1 MQGMPPIMI
10 MEAIEA
16 AVERRRPP
24 RFAKLGCV
32 LMGLFAFGCATKK
45 SVSFEDFNGS
55 QRAIEVMEGGPLSEQ
70 RSYILADDE
79 FVLEVREPH
88 DLGAGAFRFDLG
100 RLETRTLDPAVAE
113 MAWRRIEKL
122 GVSSWRRSYSAG
134 ETGAAAPEGLDWSID
149 VRVGDMSRR
158 SGGSC
163 AYPGLPNPAGTVTG
177 GDANS
182 YAVLKFILEP
192 LGR

>member
-1 MQGMPPIMI
+1 MI

-24 RFAKLGCV
+24 RFVKLGFV
-32 LMGLFAFGCATKK
+32 LLGLWACGCATKK

-55 QRAIEVMEGGPLSEQ
+55 QRAIEVLEGGPLSEQ
-70 RSYILADDE
+70 RRYILADDE

-88 DLGAGAFRFDLG
+88 DLGAGIFRFDLR
-100 RLETRTLDPAVAE
+100 RLETRTLDPAVAAL
-113 MAWRRIEKL
+113 AWRRIEKL
-122 GVSSWRRSYSAG
+122 GVSSWRRSYSEGDAG
-134 ETGAAAPEGLDWSID
+134 IPAPDGLDWSVD

-158 SGGSC
+158 SGGNN
-163 AYPGLPNPAGTVTG
+163 AYPGLRNTAGTVTG
-177 GDANS
+177 GGANS
-182 YAVLKFILEP
+182 YAVLKSILEP